1 MYKIIRLR
9 VHGDVHD
16 EFVVVRD
23 LYAKCADRIKLDPV
37 TDIQMQSA
45 VDIDCI
51 LKGGW
56 FKRAVTTIKLMR
68 KLAKLRKENINV
80 GILWG
85 V

>member
-16 EFVVVRD
+16 EFVVVHD
-23 LYAKCADRIKLDPV
+23 LYGECKDRIKLDLV
-37 TDIQMQSA
+37 TDLQMQSA

-68 KLAKLRKENINV
+68 KLAKLRKEKINV
-80 GILWG
+80 KVMWR